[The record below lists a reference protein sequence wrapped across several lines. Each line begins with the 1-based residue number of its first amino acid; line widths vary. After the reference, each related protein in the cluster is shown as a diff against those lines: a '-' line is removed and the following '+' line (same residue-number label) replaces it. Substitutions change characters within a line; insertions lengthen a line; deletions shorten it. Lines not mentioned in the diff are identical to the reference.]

1 METPLQTENLVS
13 ADEAQRLLDTAQY
26 GPYFVAESAKPNTLA
41 IVDSADINAGAVA
54 WRGDENEPT
63 ARATADLFA
72 ASWSLAETAVALHT
86 EVAVLKAENEC
97 LRGLLDAA
105 PKLMPPADG
114 GPDLLDRVDTVV
126 AMTAEIVRLGAI
138 IEGRTVAPTD
148 HELEVHGARGGRWR
162 TRYQVGDPALC
173 RDGMEAT
180 EAREVRDRMRPLHVY
195 TWWATEADGTP
206 CAWPEVSQ

>member
-86 EVAVLKAENEC
+86 EVAVLKAENER

-148 HELEVHGARGGRWR
+148 AEIEAHNKVMGGWR
-162 TRYQVGDPALC
+162 
-173 RDGMEAT
+173 RDGASSDMMSGRMAQAYRDSDAT
-180 EAREVRDRMRPLHVY
+180 EGNPRRWWPLDRD
-195 TWWATEADGTP
+195 GKP
-206 CAWPEVSQ
+206 CAWPKVA